1 MSIKIEIPQMIF
13 SFKKDEL
20 HNIPNRSGIY
30 IIFGY
35 NDDVLYV
42 GKAKELRGRVKGHF
56 AGTTSL
62 KDVAHNFYEVSGFFC
77 DDETERDIYETYI
90 INILKPKLN
99 VEKAYTYQT
108 SRFDDVFLSVEAK
121 QRSLE
126 KLKRIDESMDQFGL

>member
-30 IIFGY
+30 IIFGC

-99 VEKAYTYQT
+99 VEKAYTYKT
-108 SRFDDVFLSVEAK
+108 SRFDDVFLSEEAK
-121 QRSLE
+121 QHSLE

>member
-20 HNIPNRSGIY
+20 HNIPNRSGVY
-30 IIFGY
+30 VIFGC

-42 GKAKELRGRVKGHF
+42 GKAKDLRGRVKGHF

-90 INILKPKLN
+90 INIMKPKFN
-99 VEKAYTYQT
+99 IEKAYTYQT
-108 SRFDDVFLSVEAK
+108 SRFSKVFQSEEAK
-121 QRSLE
+121 RRGLE
-126 KLKRIDESMDQFGL
+126 KSKRIDEMMDQFGL

>member
-30 IIFGY
+30 IIFGS
-35 NDDVLYV
+35 NDNVLYV

-56 AGTTSL
+56 AGKTSL
-62 KDVAHNFYEVSGFFC
+62 KDMAHNFYEVSGFFC

-99 VEKAYTYQT
+99 VEKAYTYNT
-108 SRFDDVFLSVEAK
+108 SRFDNVFLSEEAK

>member
-30 IIFGY
+30 IIFGC

-62 KDVAHNFYEVSGFFC
+62 KDVAHNFDEVSGFFC

-99 VEKAYTYQT
+99 VEKTYTYKT
-108 SRFDDVFLSVEAK
+108 SRFDDVFLSEKAK
-121 QRSLE
+121 QRSME
-126 KLKRIDESMDQFGL
+126 KQKRIDESMDQFGL